1 MSTDIT
7 VRQSSASRRRTARS
21 VFLPLL
27 LVVSTT
33 STGRR
38 DAVARVAS
46 NDSPAH
52 ATDSSIAHKLTR
64 NDPCSTRSAERVCAL
79 SRAKLPVAR
88 GLSGAEAP
96 GDGQPSR
103 AILTAAKERF
113 ATQPAVETFAIAL
126 RFRPRDELL
135 DDVARNELSKRIRE
149 FTSEYRPG
157 ARMTILALP
166 DTSAVERGTSCDDS
180 SPAPRTDGCV
190 VSCDAGRRPLLIR
203 RACTVRLFFN
213 EKSPENFWEK
223 ISTAIAPALT
233 PTPAATS
240 KLDVPPRKPHAEPP
254 LTTRDG
260 PLIRFKLRIMAPL
273 H

>member
-1 MSTDIT
+1 MSTDMT
-7 VRQSSASRRRTARS
+7 ARQSSASHQRIARS
-21 VFLPLL
+21 VILPLL
-27 LVVSTT
+27 LVLSTT
-33 STGRR
+33 GAGRR
-38 DAVARVAS
+38 DAVARVAL
-46 NDSPAH
+46 NDSPPR
-52 ATDSSIAHKLTR
+52 ATDSSIAHKHRR
-64 NDPCSTRSAERVCAL
+64 NDPCGMRSAEMVCPL
-79 SRAKLPVAR
+79 TRAKLPVAR
-88 GLSGAEAP
+88 GLTVAEARSAK
-96 GDGQPSR
+96 PSL

-240 KLDVPPRKPHAEPP
+240 KLDGPPRKPHAESPIP
-254 LTTRDG
+254 ARDG